1 LRAIVDRPILL
12 VVALALFAA
21 GCHSD
26 SSSTTASTAS
36 STAASSP
43 TVRSTTPTTA
53 APHPRTRR
61 PRVLLIGDSI
71 LDQEGSAAAFE
82 LRQAGVNAKA
92 VAVWGSGV
100 IGIDAYDYGK
110 TKSSGYWLHRAKKL
124 IATFNPDVVGV
135 YMNHSYWPPYPH
147 DAAGNP
153 ITDLS
158 SPSGQTMIAQ
168 QARALITI
176 LRARHARVFF
186 ITPAPVTTTGNP
198 DPAAS
203 NPIWRGYLP
212 ALRATHVMIA
222 DTARALKNA
231 NGLRAETKASC
242 TGAQERVRPSG
253 DVHLT
258 RFGAG
263 LAGTALA
270 EFVATLVHA
279 NLRGDAAPGDAVAA
293 LVPTPTGH
301 GYWLV
306 GCDGSVFHFG
316 DAAPLAGTGAQMT
329 HHGGAVAA
337 IAAPTGTG
345 FWVIAADGTTA
356 AVGTAPPLVFT
367 PRPSS
372 PIVAAAA
379 PRAGNGP
386 WAVTASGT
394 VIAAHGAVTYRGDR
408 AQGTVVGIAPTPDGR
423 GYWLANRA
431 GAVFAFGDAIG
442 LVPANASPITT
453 TVVGIAAT
461 ADGRGYWLVGS
472 DGTVIPFGDAA
483 AYGSAVWRTLSGVQS
498 EDTPAPGP
506 TVGIVEARGR
516 AEGYWVF
523 GTTGRVVN
531 RGAAPGYGGD
541 NNLALATQ

>member
-1 LRAIVDRPILL
+1 LRAIADRPILL

-26 SSSTTASTAS
+26 SN
-36 STAASSP
+36 AAATPSP
-43 TVRSTTPTTA
+43 TVRSSAPPTTA
-53 APHPRTRR
+53 VTHRRTRR

-82 LRQAGVNAKA
+82 LRQAGVDARA

-100 IGIDAYDYGK
+100 IGIDAYDHGK
-110 TKSSGYWLHRAKKL
+110 TKPSGYWLHRAKAL
-124 IATFNPDVVGV
+124 IAAFDPDVVGV

-147 DAAGNP
+147 DAAGNA

-158 SPSGQTMIAQ
+158 SRSGQTMITQ

-176 LRARHARVFF
+176 LRARSARVFF
-186 ITPAPVTTTGNP
+186 ITPAPVTTTGDP

-212 ALRATHVMIA
+212 ALRAMHVMIA
-222 DTARALKNA
+222 DSARALKNA

-242 TGAQERVRPSG
+242 TGAQERVRPLG

-263 LAGTALA
+263 LAGSALA
-270 EFVATLVHA
+270 EFVATLVHVDLHG
-279 NLRGDAAPGDAVAA
+279 NAAPGDAVAA
-293 LVPTPTGH
+293 LVPTATGH

-306 GCDGSVFHFG
+306 GCDGSVYHFG
-316 DAAPLAGTGAQMT
+316 DAAPLAGARAQIT
-329 HHGGAVAA
+329 RHGGAVAA
-337 IAAPTGTG
+337 VAAPTGTG
-345 FWVIAADGTTA
+345 LWVIAADGTTA

-367 PRPSS
+367 PRLRTS
-372 PIVAAAA
+372 IVAAAA

-386 WAVTASGT
+386 WAVTATGT
-394 VIAAHGAVTYRGDR
+394 VIAAHGAVTYRGER
-408 AQGTVVGIAPTPDGR
+408 VRGTVVGIAPTPDGR
-423 GYWLANRA
+423 GYWLVNRA

-442 LVPANASPITT
+442 RVPPDAGPITT
-453 TVVGIAAT
+453 TIVGIAPT
-461 ADGRGYWLVGS
+461 ADGRGYWLVGN
-472 DGTVIPFGDAA
+472 DGTVIPSGDAG
-483 AYGSAVWRTLSGVQS
+483 AYGSAVWHAPSGPRS
-498 EDTPAPGP
+498 ADIPAPGP
-506 TVGIVEARGR
+506 TVGIVEAPGR

-531 RGAAPGYGGD
+531 RGSAPGYGGD